1 MTFSEALRSALD
13 SLRGHKLR
21 SALTMLGMV
30 FGVGAV
36 IAMLAIGA
44 GAERQALAMI
54 ESLGLRNV
62 LVRAADLERED
73 LQEVRQKSPGVAP
86 RDIAAIVE
94 AVPGVDLA
102 APRVTLDPY
111 AVFSADGRSEA
122 KVYGVSHVQAA
133 LSGLEVAE
141 GRFLDAMDERTHAQV
156 AVIGERVR
164 RDLFGFEPAV
174 GRRLKVNQVWLEV
187 VGVLAPG
194 GAAAGDR
201 QEQ

>member
-1 MTFSEALRSALD
+1 MTLSEALRSAFE
-13 SLRGHKLR
+13 SLRAHKLR

-62 LVRAADLERED
+62 LVRAKELEREE
-73 LQEVRQKSPGVAP
+73 LQEVRQKSPGVAE
-86 RDIAAIVE
+86 RDIAAIEE
-94 AVPGVDLA
+94 AVPGVELA
-102 APRVTLDPY
+102 APRVTIDPY
-111 AVFSADGRSEA
+111 AVFSESGKSEP

-141 GRFLDAMDERTHAQV
+141 GRFLDALDERRHAQA
-156 AVIGERVR
+156 AVIGDRVR

-174 GRRLKVNQVWLEV
+174 GR
-187 VGVLAPG
+187 
-194 GAAAGDR
+194 
-201 QEQ
+201 